1 VPVTSAVVDGESL
14 LGVMREAV
22 QAVHEAITQ
31 LDDWGPAGT
40 RPGQYRSDLAADAAA
55 LEVFADAGWGVLS
68 EESGLREAGRD
79 LLAVIDPIDGSTN
92 AGRGLPWYATSI
104 CVLDAEGP
112 AAAIVVN
119 QSSGVTYE
127 AVRGGGATRDGE
139 TIEPSTCTSLRSAFV
154 GLSGYPS
161 RYLGWRQYRSLGAAA
176 LDICAVADGRLD
188 AFIDAVDVPGSGALG
203 CWDYLGALLVCREA
217 GAVVVDLLDRDLVVR
232 DPQLR
237 RTPVAAATPDLLD
250 EVVAA
255 RLSYSQQLR
264 TGG

>member
-1 VPVTSAVVDGESL
+1 VDGEL
-14 LGVMREAV
+14 LLEVMREAV
-22 QAVHEAITQ
+22 REVHDAITQ

-40 RPGQYRSDLAADAAA
+40 RPGQYHSDIAADEAA
-55 LEVFADAGWGVLS
+55 LKVFADAGWGVLS
-68 EESGLREAGRD
+68 EESGLRDEEKEFV
-79 LLAVIDPIDGSTN
+79 AVIDPIDGSTN

-127 AVRGGGATRDGE
+127 AVRGGGATRDGRA
-139 TIEPSTCTSLRSAFV
+139 IEPSSCSSLRSAFV
-154 GLSGYPS
+154 GLSGYPP
-161 RYLGWRQYRSLGAAA
+161 RYLGWRQFRSLGAAA

-188 AFIDAVDVPGSGALG
+188 AFIDAVEVPGSGALG

-217 GAVVVDLLDRDLVVR
+217 GAVIVDLLDRDLVVR

-237 RTPVAAATPDLLD
+237 RTPLAAATRDLLD
-250 EVVAA
+250 EVVRA
-255 RLSYSQQLR
+255 RLSYSQQVR
-264 TGG
+264 TSG